1 MVYVDVKYYRKVFK
15 GSFSGKDVELRR
27 LLELASVK
35 VDELT
40 FGRIA
45 RVGLERFTVFQQGCV
60 KAAVCHQA
68 DYYALNGVENG
79 GAIRSYR
86 ALDVSVWYD
95 RPGNSRAE
103 RAGFSEMGYIYLE
116 RSGLAARVS

>member
-1 MVYVDVKYYRKVFK
+1 MYVDIKHYRKVFK
-15 GSFSGKDVELRR
+15 GTFSGRVADLRR
-27 LLELASVK
+27 MLRAASAK

-45 RVGLERFTVFQQGCV
+45 RIGFDGLTPFQQECV
-60 KAAVCHQA
+60 KEAVCHQA
-68 DYYALNGVENG
+68 DYYARNGVENG

-95 RPGNSRAE
+95 RLGNSRAE
-103 RAGFSEMGYIYLE
+103 AEGFSQMGFVWLE
-116 RSGLAARVS
+116 RSGLTARSV